1 MKKFRDA
8 LTEMLDL
15 LGKLND
21 LTVAQ
26 GLCGQLMEAADDD
39 EELASGTAT
48 LVTFHEQRGHVSD
61 KALSKA
67 WADLRG
73 ADPFW
78 RD

>member
-1 MKKFRDA
+1 MRPKSLPAAA
-8 LTEMLDL
+8 LPAGIAAVTLSGLVPVMV
-15 LGKLND
+15 NTTPS
-21 LTVAQ
+21 TVP
-26 GLCGQLMEAADDD
+26 
-39 EELASGTAT
+39 EESGTAT